1 MTISEERI
9 QQLLDREEITAIL
22 HQYCRGM
29 DLLDMDMLSGAFTED
44 GFLDI
49 GAEERLQTR
58 GRSEIREAMT
68 RMKRFSRSSHHLS
81 NVQIQFED
89 ADHASCVS
97 YVIAWHETPDRH
109 SGTMLGQFHD
119 AFRRVPEGWRI
130 ANRQLRMSGNDAG
143 FQLNVRKVERN
154 QL

>member
-1 MTISEERI
+1 MPIAEERI
-9 QQLLDREEITAIL
+9 QQLLDREDITAIL

-29 DLLDMDMLSGAFTED
+29 DLLDMDLLSGAFTDD

-49 GAEERLQTR
+49 GEEERLQTR
-58 GRSEIREAMT
+58 GRSEIHEAMK

-81 NVQIQFED
+81 NVQIQFVD
-89 ADHASCVS
+89 ADNANCVS
-97 YVIAWHETPDRH
+97 YVTAWHQTPDGH

-119 AFRRVPEGWRI
+119 VFRRTSEGWRI

-143 FQLNVRKVERN
+143 FTLNVRKAERN